1 MVGQASAGVPGE
13 LPVPVT
19 GQAGV
24 AQPQAAVLA
33 LQHAIAIQIGQ
44 AVSGR
49 EGGDYAV
56 LDARQSAAGA
66 KHIDAA
72 ISGFHG
78 QASLIGGEAL
88 FSGESR
94 ELGLS
99 ETVQTSG
106 GADPQAA
113 FRVFIE
119 R

>member
-56 LDARQSAAGA
+56 LDARQSAAGLRPL
-66 KHIDAA
+66 
-72 ISGFHG
+72 ISSGPP
-78 QASLIGGEAL
+78 QASFNSSKDPLEQVSL
-88 FSGESR
+88 FLRGDIRMYS
-94 ELGLS
+94 
-99 ETVQTSG
+99 
-106 GADPQAA
+106 
-113 FRVFIE
+113 
-119 R
+119 